1 MSSYGE
7 KKKAWAR
14 KWAGMRNEYL
24 DGKLLDAVVLPAGDN
39 TVRWECPLCGDHG
52 SRVTSEK
59 LAQTAGRG
67 HMQTHVTAEDHE
79 ALENLKVLNMPE
91 ELLTPFQR
99 RRRDALLEDAE

>member
-14 KWAGMRNEYL
+14 KWALMRKEYL
-24 DGKLLDAVVLPAGDN
+24 DGKLLDAVVLPIGDGA
-39 TVRWECPLCGDHG
+39 VRWECPLCGEHG
-52 SRVTSEK
+52 SLVESEK

>member
-1 MSSYGE
+1 MSLYGE

-14 KWAGMRNEYL
+14 KWAGMRKEYL
-24 DGKLLDAVVLPAGDN
+24 DGKLLDAVVLSAGDN

-52 SRVTSEK
+52 SQVSSEK